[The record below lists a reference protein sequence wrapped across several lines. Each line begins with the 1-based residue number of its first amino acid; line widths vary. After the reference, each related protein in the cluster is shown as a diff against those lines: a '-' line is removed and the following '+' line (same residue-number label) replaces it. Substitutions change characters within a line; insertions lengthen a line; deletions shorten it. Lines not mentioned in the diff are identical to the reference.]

1 MAWNLRKFNDTINKS
16 YVKHDI
22 DQKIQ
27 YILNRSIYPLTT
39 HLSRFF
45 EILDE
50 IITRRMHA
58 ANKNTEGK

>member
-1 MAWNLRKFNDTINKS
+1 MAWNLRKFNDTLNKS

-39 HLSRFF
+39 HPERVF
-45 EILDE
+45 EILNKL
-50 IITRRMHA
+50 ITLLIYA
-58 ANKNTEGK
+58 ADKNVEEK